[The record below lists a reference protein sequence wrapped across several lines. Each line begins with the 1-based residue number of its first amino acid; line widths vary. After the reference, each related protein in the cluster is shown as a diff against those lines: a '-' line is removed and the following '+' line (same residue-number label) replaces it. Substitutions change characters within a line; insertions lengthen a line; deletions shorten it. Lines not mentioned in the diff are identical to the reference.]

1 MILDFTNLD
10 KNQQIEFDKI
20 FFNYKNKIEKLIYKI
35 LRNEKKE
42 IIFFNL
48 IARNPEEN
56 NLYYKLSV
64 LKLIE
69 FYFKKKK
76 ITKVIIKDFYFK
88 KYLEKKFKN
97 IKFISVDKQ
106 KYIFLRNFLNFSKN
120 FYYLIKLFIY
130 KDENRKI
137 KILEEKKVILLDIFM
152 IRSMFGSKVFEDRY
166 YGELL
171 KKNNPE
177 IFLLPIF
184 FNDSLNKINLSC
196 LGNRANYILHSD
208 FLNVRDFFLIFFCF
222 LKINFLKEKKIF
234 FEGFD
239 ISNLILNEVSEKR
252 YSHALLTSVIN
263 FYLFKKL
270 KNTKINLHSGIDWF
284 ENQIVD
290 KSFNYCISKFFPDIR
305 LKGYMGI
312 NADLSVNNFLIPSI
326 QERKLGLCPKEI
338 YLINNDNKKFFYKV
352 FKKGHVKIA
361 PAFRNQ
367 KIYNYLKHSKKI
379 SKKFKLLV
387 IFTASHLDSIKL
399 INNLNNMSKELKQ
412 KIKFILRFHNY
423 SKTVELL
430 KKIDK
435 SINYSTES
443 SKSIYELIINTD
455 CVLCRPGTTYY
466 EAKIFQTPLIL
477 TRRVY
482 GVLPVN
488 KKKLINDGFCFD
500 QFDIEKRLKFLI
512 KRKIKKKN
520 KKKLASIYFTPNSDK
535 KTKNFLN

>member
-1 MILDFTNLD
+1 MILDFTNLN
-10 KNQQIEFDKI
+10 KNQQIKLDKI
-20 FFNYKNKIEKLIYKI
+20 FFNYKKKIEKLIYKI
-35 LRNEKKE
+35 LGSEKKE
-42 IIFFNL
+42 IIFSNL

-88 KYLEKKFKN
+88 KYLEKKFKS
-97 IKFISVDKQ
+97 IKFISVEKR
-106 KYIFLRNFLNFSKN
+106 KYIFLRNILNFSKN
-120 FYYLIKLFIY
+120 FYHLIKLFFY

-137 KILEEKKVILLDIFM
+137 KILKEKKVILLDIFM
-152 IRSMFGSKVFEDRY
+152 IRSMFDSKVFEDRY

-171 KKNNPE
+171 KKDNPE

-184 FNDSLNKINLSC
+184 FNDSLSKINLSR
-196 LGNRANYILHSD
+196 LNNKVNYILHSD
-208 FLNVRDFFLIFFCF
+208 FLNIRDFFLIFLSF
-222 LKINFLKEKKIF
+222 LKVNFLKEKKIF

-239 ISNLILNEVSEKR
+239 ISRLILNEISEKR

-270 KNTKINLHSGIDWF
+270 KNTKINLYSGIDWF

-290 KSFNYCISKFFPDIR
+290 KSFNYCISKFFPEIK
-305 LKGYMGI
+305 LKGYLGI

-326 QERKLGLCPKEI
+326 QEKKLGLSPKEI
-338 YLINNDNKKFFYKV
+338 YLINNDNKKFFHKV
-352 FKKGHVKIA
+352 FKKSHIKIA

-367 KIYNYLKHSKKI
+367 QIFSYLKLRKKL

-399 INNLNNMSKELKQ
+399 INNLNNMSKELKK
-412 KIKFILRFHNY
+412 KIEFILRFHNY
-423 SKTVELL
+423 SKTAELI

-435 SINYSTES
+435 SINYSIEN

-477 TRRVY
+477 TRRIY
-482 GVLPVN
+482 GILPVN
-488 KKKLINDGFCFD
+488 KKKLISDGFCFD
-500 QFDIEKRLKFLI
+500 QFDIEKRLKYLI
-512 KRKIKKKN
+512 KKKIKKKIKN
-520 KKKLASIYFTPNSDK
+520 KLASIYFTPNSDN